1 MDTADILVEVGVEY
15 TYQVWALKKSEN
27 AEFHIFEMK
36 SYFAVSMGDEEIKE
50 AEEVVHL
57 VKSSEITFKTLN
69 LVKSDPQPQYVYRID
84 PGRDKRIQFYGGDD
98 LWSASPFL
106 IVCAAAAIV
115 VNICI
120 SLLMIF
126 MMCQLQ
132 KYLRDHQVTTIEEFV
147 SLPKVRRPKHPL
159 SIHSSRSSKVQF
171 SLAPST
177 QSSVNYNHQ
186 NERMALNVLNEE

>member
-15 TYQVWALKKSEN
+15 TYQVWAIKKSEN

-36 SYFAVSMGDEEIKE
+36 AYFAVSMGDEEIR
-50 AEEVVHL
+50 AEEVIYSA
-57 VKSSEITFKTLN
+57 KSSEITFKTLN
-69 LVKSDPQPQYVYRID
+69 LVESGPQPQYVYRID
-84 PGRDKRIQFYGGDD
+84 PGRDKRIQFYGGDE

-106 IVCAAAAIV
+106 IVCAAAAIA

-132 KYLRDHQVTTIEEFV
+132 KYLRDHQVTIEEFV
-147 SLPKVRRPKHPL
+147 SLPKVKRPKHPL

-186 NERMALNVLNEE
+186 NERMALNILNEE

>member
-36 SYFAVSMGDEEIKE
+36 AYFAVSMGDEEIR
-50 AEEVVHL
+50 AEEVVHSS
-57 VKSSEITFKTLN
+57 KSSEITFKTLN
-69 LVKSDPQPQYVYRID
+69 LVESEPQPQYVYRID

>member
-36 SYFAVSMGDEEIKE
+36 AYFSASMGDEEIKE

-69 LVKSDPQPQYVYRID
+69 LVESEPQPQYVYRID

>member
-36 SYFAVSMGDEEIKE
+36 SYFAVSMGDEEIR
-50 AEEVVHL
+50 AEEVIYSA
-57 VKSSEITFKTLN
+57 KSSEITFKTLN
-69 LVKSDPQPQYVYRID
+69 LVESEPQPQYVYRID

>member
-36 SYFAVSMGDEEIKE
+36 AYFAVSMGDEEIR
-50 AEEVVHL
+50 AEEVIYSA
-57 VKSSEITFKTLN
+57 KSSEITFKTLN
-69 LVKSDPQPQYVYRID
+69 LVESEPQPQYVYRID

>member
-36 SYFAVSMGDEEIKE
+36 SYFAVSMGDEEIR
-50 AEEVVHL
+50 AEEVVHSA
-57 VKSSEITFKTLN
+57 KSSEITFKTL

-106 IVCAAAAIV
+106 IVCAAAAII

-132 KYLRDHQVTTIEEFV
+132 KYLRDHQVTTIDEFV

>member
-15 TYQVWALKKSEN
+15 SYQVWAIKISEN

-36 SYFAVSMGDEEIKE
+36 AYFAVSMGDEEIR
-50 AEEVVHL
+50 AEEVIYSA
-57 VKSSEITFKTLN
+57 KSSEITFKTLN
-69 LVKSDPQPQYVYRID
+69 LVESEPQPQYVYRID
-84 PGRDKRIQFYGGDD
+84 PGRDKRIQFYGGDE

-106 IVCAAAAIV
+106 IVCAAAAII

-132 KYLRDHQVTTIEEFV
+132 KYLRDHQVTIEEFV
-147 SLPKVRRPKHPL
+147 SLPKVKRPKHPL

-186 NERMALNVLNEE
+186 NERMALNILNEE

>member
-15 TYQVWALKKSEN
+15 SYEVWAMKKSEN

-36 SYFAVSMGDEEIKE
+36 AYFAVSMGDEEIR
-50 AEEVVHL
+50 AEEVIYSA
-57 VKSSEITFKTLN
+57 KSSEITFKTLN
-69 LVKSDPQPQYVYRID
+69 LVESEPQPQYVYRID
-84 PGRDKRIQFYGGDD
+84 PGRDKRIQFYGGDE

-106 IVCAAAAIV
+106 IVCAAAAII

-132 KYLRDHQVTTIEEFV
+132 KYLRDHQVTIEEFV
-147 SLPKVRRPKHPL
+147 SLPKVKRPKHPL

-186 NERMALNVLNEE
+186 NERMALNILNEE